1 MKDLGQLL
9 PKKRYDEIVP
19 NPEDWPVM
27 RMSRKRKAFVEEV
40 IQKAT
45 QRIQNN
51 SHAVEALIDEI
62 EFTMY
67 AEKNRIK
74 NNPWKVDPEDESPFW
89 DNVKAELLNIA
100 KAPEAQK
107 EPMALALLKSIV
119 GRYAEEIAGN
129 FKRSR
134 YKVAR
139 SIVTFFFS
147 RLLNAS
153 RMKKLRAR
161 ITGKLTLQDKIHI
174 TGQVD
179 QLRQLAKNG
188 TVVMVPTHF
197 SNIDSVLVGWIIHI
211 LGLPAF
217 IYGAGLNLFN
227 LRIFAYFMNSLGAY
241 KVDRRKKNPIYLE
254 TLKTYSIEAIK
265 DRCHSLFFPGGTR
278 SRSGQIE
285 TGLKLGLLGTAIEAQ
300 RQLYMKN
307 PDNELN
313 KIFIVPVV
321 LNYHFVLEAPTLIRE
336 YLKQQGQE
344 RYYTESD
351 KYTTSYK
358 LFRFMVQFFTKGSDI
373 SLSIGK
379 AMDLFGNYVDNEG
392 RSFDAAGR
400 PIDTREYFMSN
411 GQINHNQQRED
422 EYTRMLAKHIVKE
435 YYKNNRVFSS
445 HLVAFTAFEMFFRRH
460 RQLDLYDFLRLPAED
475 QVLPYEAFK
484 EQVAKLQNI
493 LFDWYDQGKL
503 KLALHM
509 GKSVDEVIEHG
520 LANVGMYHTLRPL
533 KRTNKDQIVSQ
544 DLVNLYYYHNR
555 LMGYGLEQHIG

>member
-351 KYTTSYK
+351 RYTTSYK

-392 RSFDAAGR
+392 RSFDTAGR